1 MAEDLRVMPR
11 RRMFKGAKITFN
23 RRGSVI
29 DCTVRNLSDTGALL
43 EVQSTVGIP
52 DTFELVFNDGGLVQP
67 CRLVRRNATQLGV
80 AFIE

>member
-1 MAEDLRVMPR
+1 
-11 RRMFKGAKITFN
+11 MFKGAKITFN